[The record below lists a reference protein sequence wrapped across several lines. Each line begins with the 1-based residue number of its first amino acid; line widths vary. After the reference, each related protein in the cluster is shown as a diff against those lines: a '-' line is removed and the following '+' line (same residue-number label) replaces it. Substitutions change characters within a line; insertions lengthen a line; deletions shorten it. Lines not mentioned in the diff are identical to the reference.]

1 MLPTSFPSASVASSF
16 NVIIIGRKNT
26 DKWFSFVWEIRYFSG
41 TNVYSSLWALCML
54 PMTTLMRSLTH
65 SHPSHAKMP
74 FLKRSCV
81 AIQSSAQPFSSP
93 SSSRNNI
100 NSITT
105 TPPLSSVVFHNK
117 CHVQRQAKLLDAKRK
132 KKEIYTTLEM
142 AKRNSGKCGRYAPM
156 LSTEEEKRG
165 QNGSGITHT
174 G

>member
-1 MLPTSFPSASVASSF
+1 
-16 NVIIIGRKNT
+16 
-26 DKWFSFVWEIRYFSG
+26 
-41 TNVYSSLWALCML
+41 ML

-132 KKEIYTTLEM
+132 KKKKYTQLSKWRKETVENVVGTRLCCPQKKKKGDKTVVVLHIRDKKCARRHCLRICQMLFISETL
-142 AKRNSGKCGRYAPM
+142 
-156 LSTEEEKRG
+156 
-165 QNGSGITHT
+165 
-174 G
+174 